1 MQEKRVVFKGIEI
14 NVSCKKVTGGYS
26 LEQELTLSG
35 TKYELGTVSLPENKV
50 QRMLK
55 NYGER
60 QAKKFLDY
68 CQADYI
74 KNNVIGVKNE
84 ILR

>member
-1 MQEKRVVFKGIEI
+1 MQEKRVEYKGIEI
-14 NVSCKKVTGGYS
+14 KISCKKVTGGYS
-26 LEQELTLSG
+26 LEQELFLAG
-35 TKYELGTVSLPENKV
+35 AKYELYTISLPENKV

-74 KNNVIGVKNE
+74 KNNVIGVENE
-84 ILR
+84 IIR

>member
-1 MQEKRVVFKGIEI
+1 MQEKRVEYKGIEI
-14 NVSCKKVTGGYS
+14 KVSCKKVKGGYS
-26 LEQELTLSG
+26 LEQELTLAG
-35 TKYELGTVSLPENKV
+35 TKYELGTVSLPEDKV
-50 QRMLK
+50 KRMLK

-74 KNNVIGVKNE
+74 KKNVIGVENAS
-84 ILR
+84 L